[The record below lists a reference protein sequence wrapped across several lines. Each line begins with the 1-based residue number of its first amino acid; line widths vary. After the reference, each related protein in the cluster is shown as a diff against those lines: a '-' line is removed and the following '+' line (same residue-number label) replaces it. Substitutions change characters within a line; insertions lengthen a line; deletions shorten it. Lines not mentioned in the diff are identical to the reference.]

1 MSMKKLNVRVLLALI
16 FTIMT
21 IKIMSAQQNN
31 PHLDA
36 KEQGIVT
43 IAAFTANGDV
53 EKLKTA
59 LNSGLDVGLTISEIK
74 EVLVQLYAY
83 CGFPRSLN
91 GIITFMSVLDERKA
105 KGIHDK
111 AGIEATKVEGENK
124 YEQGRKTLE
133 ELSGIP
139 QNGPLTGANAFAPG
153 IDVFL
158 KEHLFADIFG
168 RGVLTYQQR
177 ELATITVLATLPG
190 LASQLQFHISAGMHV
205 GLTEAQLRNAFTT
218 LEKSI
223 GKTQADAAQ
232 AVLSRVV
239 SAK

>member
-1 MSMKKLNVRVLLALI
+1 MKKLNARVLLALV
-16 FTIMT
+16 FTIIT
-21 IKIMSAQQNN
+21 IKNMSAQQNSY
-31 PHLDA
+31 HLDP
-36 KEQGIVT
+36 KEQSIVT
-43 IAAFTANGDV
+43 IAAFTANGDM
-53 EKLKTA
+53 EKLKAA
-59 LNSGLDVGLTISEIK
+59 LNAGLDAGLTISEIK

-91 GIITFMSVLDERKA
+91 GITTFMSVLDERKA
-105 KGIHDK
+105 KGIHDQPGK
-111 AGIEATKVEGENK
+111 EATRVEGENK

-205 GLTEAQLRNAFTT
+205 GLTEGKLRAAFTV
-218 LEKSI
+218 LEKNI
-223 GKTQADAAQ
+223 GKTQAAA
-232 AVLSRVV
+232 ANVVLSKAV
-239 SAK
+239 SAKQ